1 FRQKLPFLVYLDVD
15 GVLLKP
21 EISFQLDMPEDKQGE
36 LGGEV
41 SGRVEQLNE
50 QKDELNKQVFSLL
63 ALNQFFPASG
73 SDGSSGGAASIARDN
88 VNNVLSGQLNTISDK
103 LMGNTGVELD
113 FGLNSYTDY
122 QGASPENR
130 TQLDI
135 NARKRLFNDRL
146 IVQVGSEVDIQGSNP
161 NTDES
166 TPMIGNVSLEYLLTD
181 NGKFRLKGF
190 RQNEYESVI
199 DGQLV
204 VTGIALIFSKEINK
218 FRDLWAKEIKEEADK
233 QKKDKND

>member
-1 FRQKLPFLVYLDVD
+1 
-15 GVLLKP
+15 
-21 EISFQLDMPEDKQGE
+21 
-36 LGGEV
+36 
-41 SGRVEQLNE
+41 
-50 QKDELNKQVFSLL
+50 
-63 ALNQFFPASG
+63 
-73 SDGSSGGAASIARDN
+73 
-88 VNNVLSGQLNTISDK
+88 
-103 LMGNTGVELD
+103 
-113 FGLNSYTDY
+113 
-122 QGASPENR
+122 
-130 TQLDI
+130 LDI

-204 VTGIALIFSKEINK
+204 VTGIALIFSKEFNK